1 MTHFVA
7 KSVLVIGAGA
17 VGLAAAMRCAQSGA
31 DVVVIDAE
39 DAIGT
44 QTSARNSG
52 VVHAGLYY
60 PHNSQKAK
68 FCVKGRE
75 MLYAHSARFDVA
87 HSVVQKL
94 IVASNADQIAQLHAL
109 QTRAADNGVTLD
121 LISGAAAQELEPQ
134 LRVSAALVSAKTG
147 IVDAPGLML
156 SYLTQAEAHGAT
168 VILNTK
174 IDSITRK
181 RDQIVVTGTSA
192 GDAFDM
198 GFDRV
203 INAAGHGAYR
213 LAEQYWPQ
221 APKPP
226 KQWAKGSYF
235 AISGPAPFNRLVY
248 PLPEQ
253 AGLGIHYTVDLGG
266 QGQLGPNVDWVD
278 QMDPCV
284 DPALDPVFRAA
295 VRQYWPAVDDRGLN
309 PAYAGFR
316 PKIAGD
322 DFVLNYRDGIIT
334 FLGIESPGLTASL
347 ALGTWAANQIA
358 QP

>member
-1 MTHFVA
+1 MP

-31 DVVVIDAE
+31 EVVVVDAA

-60 PHNSQKAK
+60 PQNSLKAK
-68 FCVKGRE
+68 FCVSGRE

-94 IVASNADQIAQLHAL
+94 IVASDDAQIDALRAL
-109 QTRAADNGVTLD
+109 QTRAAGNGVTLD
-121 LISGAAAQELEPQ
+121 MISGTAAQDLEPE
-134 LRVSAALVSAKTG
+134 LRVEAALVSPKTG
-147 IVDAPGLML
+147 IVDAAGLML
-156 SYLTQAEAHGAT
+156 SYLTQAEARGAT
-168 VILNTK
+168 LILNTTVDT
-174 IDSITRK
+174 IRRV

-192 GDAFDM
+192 GDPFDM
-198 GFDRV
+198 AFDRV
-203 INAAGHGAYR
+203 INAAGHGAYD
-213 LAEQYWPQ
+213 LASQYWPD

-226 KQWAKGSYF
+226 KLWAKGSYF
-235 AISGPAPFNRLVY
+235 AISGPAPFDRLVY

-278 QMDPCV
+278 QMDFRV
-284 DPALDPVFRAA
+284 DPALEPVFRDA
-295 VRQYWPAVDDRGLN
+295 VRQYWPAVDDRTLH
-309 PAYAGFR
+309 PAYAGLR
-316 PKIAGD
+316 PKIEGG
-322 DFVLNYRDGIIT
+322 DFVLAARDGIIT

-347 ALGTWAANQIA
+347 ALGAWASDQIS
-358 QP
+358 